1 MKNKVILLLGRSG
14 SGKGTQSD
22 MLEENFDFDFH
33 VVTGDF
39 FRAEAKKDT
48 YVGKKIK
55 KILEEGELA
64 PAWISSFFWE
74 RFLIENIKTGNE
86 SIVFDGIARR
96 VEEAYHLDDVL
107 EYFDMELIP
116 VLIKVTREE
125 ARERLLER
133 GRSDDNKKD
142 IKERMDWFDTEVEK
156 ALDYY
161 RGNDR
166 LVEVDGMGSIEEVHQ
181 NIVKAL
187 DLNE

>member
-14 SGKGTQSD
+14 SGKGTQAD
-22 MLEENFDFDFH
+22 LLEDNFDFNFH

-39 FRAEAKKDT
+39 FREEAKKNT
-48 YVGKKIK
+48 YIGRKVK

-86 SIVFDGIARR
+86 SIIFDGIARR
-96 VEEAYHLDDVL
+96 VGEAYHLDDVL
-107 EYFDMELIP
+107 EYFNMNLIP
-116 VLIKVTREE
+116 VLIKVSREE
-125 ARERLLER
+125 AEERLLGR
-133 GRSDDNKKD
+133 GREDDNRED
-142 IKERMDWFDTEVEK
+142 IAERMDWFDTEVSK

-161 RGNDR
+161 RGDDR
-166 LVEVDGMGSIEEVHQ
+166 LVEVDGMGTIEEVHG

-187 DLNE
+187 NLDE